1 MPANRVVDEHLTSP
15 VLVYSGSGVFENEK
29 VLSAGFGIQISDE
42 DGRLVI
48 TSTGGASEGSL
59 SGVTQILG
67 GTGIRV
73 LTSSAGTM
81 TICADRGYASAVR
94 HKQTLEVAAPIP
106 SGIPV
111 SFNSISFD
119 AVNYDDAS
127 IDVLLN
133 GQALV
138 TGSDYLLA
146 GPASVVFMFDLRHMD
161 RVTATALS
169 LDTSRADFTSAPVLL
184 AAPTS
189 GFDAARI
196 LTGSAGVTVTDGGP
210 GGALRVGLAQLWEFD
225 ETPVGD
231 QDGLNKAFSLARTPT
246 PPASLM
252 LFLNGAR
259 LRREIDFI
267 MSGSRITYG
276 DFAPLPSDI
285 VIATYMWTS

>member
-29 VLSAGFGIQISDE
+29 VLSAGFGIRISDE

-48 TSTGGASEGSL
+48 TNTGDSSGGSL

-81 TICADRGYASAVR
+81 TISTDRGYASAVR
-94 HKQTLEVAAPIP
+94 HKQTLEVAAPIV

-111 SFNSISFD
+111 SFNSVSFD
-119 AVNYDDAS
+119 SVNYDDAS

-133 GQALV
+133 GQALI

-146 GPASVVFMFDLRHMD
+146 GPNSVVFTFDLRRMD

-169 LDTSRADFTSAPVLL
+169 LDTSRADFTTAPVLL
-184 AAPTS
+184 AAPTF

-196 LTGSAGVTVTDGGP
+196 LSGSSGVTVTDGGP
-210 GGALRVGLAQLWEFD
+210 GGALRVGLAHAWEFD
-225 ETPVGD
+225 ETPSGVQNGE
-231 QDGLNKAFSLARTPT
+231 NKEFTLARTPS

-259 LRREIDFI
+259 LRREIDYS
-267 MSGSRITYG
+267 MSGSQITYG
-276 DFAPLPSDI
+276 DFAPLHSDV
-285 VIATYMWTS
+285 VIATYMWAT